1 MEAKSMRSTANTDF
15 ENAQSVSVAFDAFE
29 RAIVAGRER
38 GWTP

>member
-15 ENAQSVSVAFDAFE
+15 ENAQWVRVAFDSFE
-29 RAIVAGRER
+29 RTILAGRER